1 MTDEVM
7 VVCCTEFGR
16 TPGLE
21 TRNTI
26 AMPTGR
32 DHHPHAFTIWL
43 AGAGIKPGTVHGAT
57 DELGFHVVEHPHYV
71 TDVHATVLHLLGLD
85 SRRLELPG
93 FKRLDIDHGQ
103 PIREILA

>member
-1 MTDEVM
+1 MT

-21 TRNTI
+21 TRETI
-26 AMPTGR
+26 AKPTGR
-32 DHHPHAFTIWL
+32 DHHPHAFTVWF
-43 AGAGIKPGTVHGAT
+43 AGAGIKGGIVHGAT

-85 SRRLELPG
+85 PRRLDVPG
-93 FKRLDIDHGQ
+93 RKRLEIDHGQ
-103 PIREILA
+103 PIREIMA